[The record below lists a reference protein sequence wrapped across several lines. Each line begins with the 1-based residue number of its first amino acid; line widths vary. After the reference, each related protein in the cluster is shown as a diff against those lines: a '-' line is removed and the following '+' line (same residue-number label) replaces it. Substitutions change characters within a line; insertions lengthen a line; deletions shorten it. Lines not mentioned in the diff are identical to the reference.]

1 MMEESSD
8 EQPEIISHEEAQLAE
23 KEAAQTAAATPQKT
37 GVGPS
42 NVAAPSPLPSFLATS
57 SPTPT
62 SGSTQVK
69 ASPSPVP
76 QKQVSSITTP
86 SVKGPIISA
95 AVASPAP
102 GGTTA
107 PGHMETPYEASSSI
121 PVSDDSPGPMPQSGG
136 GLFSWISGNS
146 LVSKVMEK
154 TKNSMESVITT
165 LDPGMKEIIRSGGD
179 INIVVTSTKE
189 SKLGAVREAF
199 QQVFGRATITG
210 MESQATTAAQPVGCT
225 AGLKGAE
232 ERIQNLRQKS
242 SLSGDQPIV
251 SVEGF
256 IMELLPDRWYEMS
269 CLVLQD
275 PSHRIDLQT
284 FSQPTPIPAE
294 FVLSAQDQTPSTYPL
309 RWSGLA
315 VTIGQV
321 IETAQPHIGH
331 TDWQSVLVGV
341 SRREALLLAARGLAY
356 MYQQRLP
363 TSFIS

>member
-23 KEAAQTAAATPQKT
+23 KEAAQTAAATPMK
-37 GVGPS
+37 S
-42 NVAAPSPLPSFLATS
+42 AASSVAAPSPLPSFLATP
-57 SPTPT
+57 PTTP
-62 SGSTQVK
+62 GSTQVK
-69 ASPSPVP
+69 PSPSPVP
-76 QKQVSSITTP
+76 QKPSSSITTP

-95 AVASPAP
+95 AVASPSS

-121 PVSDDSPGPMPQSGG
+121 PVSDDSPGPMPQAGG
-136 GLFSWISGNS
+136 GLLSWISGNS

-154 TKNSMESVITT
+154 TKNSVESVITT

-242 SLSGDQPIV
+242 SLPSDQPIV

-284 FSQPTPIPAE
+284 FSQPTPIPTE
-294 FVLSAQDQTPSTYPL
+294 YVLSAQDQTPSTYPL